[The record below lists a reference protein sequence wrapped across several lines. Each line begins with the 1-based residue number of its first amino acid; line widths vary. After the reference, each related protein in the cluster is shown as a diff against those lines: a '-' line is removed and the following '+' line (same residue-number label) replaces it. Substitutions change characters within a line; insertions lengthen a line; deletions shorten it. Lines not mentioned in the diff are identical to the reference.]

1 MNFSTIT
8 RSLCLPL
15 ILAVSHANDSPAPAP
30 LPSLDQAIPPFVKT
44 ETAPHKQVFP
54 GGIRMAVST
63 HSLTVQ
69 IHVNQGLNHLHGGWD
84 YEAARHFAYAM
95 RQDPDCLMAHWG
107 MVMSLLS
114 PNPETDP
121 ARAAAIDRLIHLIES
136 GRGTDLERG
145 YAYGLLKYFEEGPQ
159 GASIAFRKVADKF
172 PREMQ
177 AAIFSALFHRG
188 GYDDL
193 GSPTAD
199 QEFAEKTLLSLIE
212 RHPESTAPINAL
224 LLIRAEAP
232 DLSDSLHLA
241 RKLCHMAPD
250 YPPYY
255 HILGHYEWLTG
266 NHREAAS
273 AFAKATTQYRNWM
286 TAENTTIADCPDW
299 VRSECYRIIAL
310 ASQEEYEIALAAA
323 SQVASLPIPENRQLS
338 HASRTL
344 WWDAKT
350 LPARIGMRINTRES
364 LTQALQSLPSTD
376 ITRNIRDQTL
386 AYWWIDALRLAIDGK
401 LQILNGDINQARDV
415 ANAIT
420 LHGEA
425 MAKAQNQAAAKGDRS
440 SWLRAFRALEVLA
453 SELRGEI
460 ALAGPPH
467 LRETAFNWFTSAADR
482 QLAEPMLMPPM
493 ILTPMATRLGQ
504 FHLQADRPQQAIEA
518 FERALARFPNDPS
531 TSRDLATAKNAATTP
546 APP

>member
-1 MNFSTIT
+1 M
-8 RSLCLPL
+8 PP
-15 ILAVSHANDSPAPAP
+15 VE
-30 LPSLDQAIPPFVKT
+30 QAIPPFIRT
-44 ETAPHKQVFP
+44 EPAPHRQVFP

-63 HSLTVQ
+63 HNLTVQ

-84 YEAARHFAYAM
+84 NEAARHFAFAM
-95 RQDPDCLMAHWG
+95 RLDPDCLMAHWG

-114 PNPETDP
+114 SSLETDP
-121 ARAAAIDRLIHLIES
+121 ARTAAIARLIHLIEA

-188 GYDDL
+188 GYDES
-193 GSPTAD
+193 GAPTAD
-199 QEFAEKTLLSLIE
+199 QESAEKTLLSLIE

-232 DLSDSLHLA
+232 SLSNSIPTA
-241 RKLCHMAPD
+241 RKLCQMAPD
-250 YPPYY
+250 YPPYF
-255 HILGHYEWLTG
+255 HLLGHYEWRSG

-299 VRSECYRIIAL
+299 IRSECYRIIAL
-310 ASQEEYEIALAAA
+310 ASQEEYDIALAAA
-323 SQVASLPIPENRQLS
+323 SQVASLPIPENRRLS
-338 HASRTL
+338 QASRSL

-350 LPARIGMRINTRES
+350 LPARIGMRINTKES
-364 LTQALQSLPSTD
+364 LTRALNSLPSTD
-376 ITRNIRDQTL
+376 VTRDIREQTL
-386 AYWWIDALRLAIDGK
+386 AYWWIDGLRLAIDGK
-401 LQILNGDINQARDV
+401 LQLVNGDIDQARNV
-415 ANAIT
+415 ADAIT

-425 MAKAQNQAAAKGDRS
+425 MAQTQTLAIAKRDRS

-453 SELRGEI
+453 SELRGDI
-460 ALAGPPH
+460 ALAGPPQ
-467 LRETAFNWFTSAADR
+467 LRETAFNWFTAAADR
-482 QLAEPMLMPPM
+482 QLPEPMLMPPM
-493 ILTPMATRLGQ
+493 ILTPMAARIGR
-504 FHLQADRPQQAIEA
+504 FHLQAGRPQQAIEA
-518 FERALARFPNDPS
+518 FERALTLFPNDPS
-531 TSRDLATAKNAATTP
+531 TSRDLAIAKEP
-546 APP
+546 QGRDAPPGRPRN